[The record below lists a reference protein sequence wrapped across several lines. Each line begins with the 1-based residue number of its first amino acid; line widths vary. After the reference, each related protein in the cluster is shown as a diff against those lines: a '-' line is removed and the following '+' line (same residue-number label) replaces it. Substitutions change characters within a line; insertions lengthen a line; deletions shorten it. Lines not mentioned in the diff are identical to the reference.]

1 VKKCT
6 SPDSTKGTPPNPIA
20 GVGGF
25 FIGKTR
31 GLLSA
36 GYFDDQKFLL
46 SRNDE
51 PPQGFGPA
59 DEGGYRGRRRSGR
72 ELYEKADQNYQ
83 RLCRI
88 PFSDVVPS

>member
-51 PPQGFGPA
+51 PP
-59 DEGGYRGRRRSGR
+59 
-72 ELYEKADQNYQ
+72 
-83 RLCRI
+83 
-88 PFSDVVPS
+88 